1 MTDSHSS
8 YGESA
13 PQLAPPEF
21 AVERGTATVRGN
33 WNLRGLVS
41 APPELRDRLRTAAQD
56 DGLEWDLREVTLLD
70 SAGAFVLW
78 QAWGERLPAR
88 IRLRPE
94 QQSAFRRWQAGG
106 IPSMQDAE
114 RLPVPMRRRIVA
126 ALTSLGEHLLA
137 VLALLGQLILDLA
150 HLARHPGEIPWRE
163 ISSTIH
169 ETGGRALG
177 ITALVGF
184 LIGVVVSY
192 LSSLQLRTFGA
203 QVYIVNILG
212 MSIVREL
219 GPLLAA
225 ILVAGRSGSS
235 MTARIG
241 VMRVTQELDALA
253 AMGISQSLRLIL
265 PKVIALVVALP
276 LLVVWT
282 DMVALAGGA
291 VSAHLEL
298 EIGYHQFFQK
308 LPAAV
313 PVANFAIGL
322 GKAAV
327 FGLFVA
333 LIACHYGLR
342 IEPNTES
349 LGNET
354 TNSVVVSI
362 TLVILIDA
370 VFAILFR
377 GVGIR

>member
-1 MTDSHSS
+1 
-8 YGESA
+8 
-13 PQLAPPEF
+13 
-21 AVERGTATVRGN
+21 
-33 WNLRGLVS
+33 LRGV
-41 APPELRDRLRTAAQD
+41 D
-56 DGLEWDLREVTLLD
+56 LLD

-78 QAWGERLPAR
+78 QAWGERLPER
-88 IRLRPE
+88 VLLRPE
-94 QQSAFRRWQAGG
+94 QESAFHRWQVGG
-106 IPSMQDAE
+106 IPSLRDRQRPPAP
-114 RLPVPMRRRIVA
+114 LRRRITA
-126 ALTSLGEHLLA
+126 ALTSLGGHLLA
-137 VLALLGQLILDLA
+137 VIALLGQVILDLA
-150 HLARHPGEIPWRE
+150 HLARHPGDIPWRE
-163 ISSTIH
+163 ISAAIH

-192 LSSLQLRTFGA
+192 LSSLQLKAFGA

-212 MSIVREL
+212 MSIIREL

-265 PKVIALVVALP
+265 PKVVALVVALP

-282 DMVALAGGA
+282 DAVALLGGA
-291 VSAHLEL
+291 VSANLEL

-327 FGLFVA
+327 FGLSIA

-354 TNSVVVSI
+354 TSSVVVSI